1 MQEFLPAG
9 NFTVKQHKALSHLGK
24 SPIIS
29 YKIKSNKKVELQ
41 GEEGYNK
48 TRKRCPCEQKERG
61 SRLDIISPK
70 MDFCAKELFA
80 NQTIRK
86 YFISDVT
93 GIRVEDI
100 KSVRLCNPFLRL
112 RRNQKEGI
120 LDCC

>member
-1 MQEFLPAG
+1 M
-9 NFTVKQHKALSHLGK
+9 
-24 SPIIS
+24 
-29 YKIKSNKKVELQ
+29 
-41 GEEGYNK
+41 
-48 TRKRCPCEQKERG
+48 
-61 SRLDIISPK
+61 DIISPK

-100 KSVRLCNPFLRL
+100 KSVRLCNPFLRH

-120 LDCC
+120 LDVLTELNDDTKVKIEIQLKMQAYWDRRSLFYLSKMYTEDLRIGEDYGN